1 MDLDIQY
8 QTGLL
13 WQDCQHRE
21 WISLL
26 GKLEEAQ
33 KDRQDQQLFY
43 EAVSFLVMYV
53 NHHFSVE
60 EAYMKQ
66 YQYPEERFHRE
77 EHRIYILRFKDFRE
91 KNREYAIDACT
102 KIVENMTDW
111 VYSHI
116 MENDKKLGEFI
127 LTKEQPNLKQS

>member
-33 KDRQDQQLFY
+33 KDRQDQPLFY

-77 EHRIYILRFKDFRE
+77 EHRIYILRLKDFRE

>member
-1 MDLDIQY
+1 MDLDTRY

-26 GKLEEAQ
+26 GKLKEAPN
-33 KDRQDQQLFY
+33 DGQDQPLFY
-43 EAVSFLVMYV
+43 EAVSFLAMYV

-60 EAYMKQ
+60 EEYMKL

-77 EHRIYILRFKDFRE
+77 EHRIYILRLKDFRE
-91 KNREYAIDACT
+91 KHREYATDVCA

-127 LTKEQPNLKQS
+127 LTKEQPQFEQP

>member
-13 WQDCQHRE
+13 WQDCQHKE

-26 GKLEEAQ
+26 DQLKEAANNV
-33 KDRQDQQLFY
+33 QDQQLFL
-43 EAVSFLVMYV
+43 EAISFLAMYV
-53 NHHFSVE
+53 NHHFSLE

-77 EHRIYILRFKDFRE
+77 EHRIYILRLKDFRE
-91 KNREYAIDACT
+91 KHREYSTDGCT
-102 KIVENMTDW
+102 KIIENMTNW

-127 LTKEQPNLKQS
+127 LRKEQPHLNPS

>member
-66 YQYPEERFHRE
+66 YLYPEERFHRE
-77 EHRIYILRFKDFRE
+77 EHRIYILRLKDFRE

-127 LTKEQPNLKQS
+127 LTKEQPNLKQP